1 MSRVRRPVPPRLSC
15 STICFRQWPLPAAL
29 AAIRDLGFAGADVG
43 TLPGFCD
50 HFDFVNAPPGAE
62 RALHDAVAASGLRVF
77 TFTTNIGE
85 FNAPGADVERVLA
98 AGRRNLRAAAA
109 LGAGAVVF
117 NCGAWLDRREQP
129 FSEGVARVAEG
140 LRLLAPEAEALGVGL
155 LIEAPHKAK
164 LCRDV
169 DEALALLGRIGHPWA
184 RLIYDCNH
192 HHAAGWSPADAIHRL
207 GARSIGLVHLRDAVG
222 RENRYPLGA
231 GEIDFRTLVEVLEG
245 AGYSGRYSL
254 EFTDAADSV
263 EATKEVLLRSID
275 HLAACGLP
283 AS

>member
-1 MSRVRRPVPPRLSC
+1 MSQGCRPVPPRLSC
-15 STICFRQWPLPAAL
+15 STICFRQWPLPTAL
-29 AAIRDLGFAGADVG
+29 AAIRDLRFAGVDVG

-50 HFDFVNAPPGAE
+50 HFDFVNAPSGAE
-62 RALHDAVAASGLRVF
+62 HALHDAVAASGLRVF

-85 FNAPGADVERVLA
+85 FNAPGADAERVLA

-109 LGAGAVVF
+109 LGAEAVVF

-129 FSEGVARVAEG
+129 FSDGVARVAEG
-140 LRLLAPEAEALGVGL
+140 LRCLAPEAEALGVGL
-155 LIEAPHKAK
+155 LIEAPHKSK

-169 DEALALLGRIGHPWA
+169 DEALALLERIGHPWA

-192 HHAAGWSPADAIHRL
+192 HHAAGWSPADAIRRL

-222 RENRYPLGA
+222 TENRYPLGA
-231 GEIDFRTLVEVLEG
+231 GEIDFRTLIAVLEG
-245 AGYSGRYSL
+245 DGYTGRYAL

-263 EATKEVLLRSID
+263 AGTKDVLRRSVEFLD
-275 HLAACGLP
+275 ECGFP
-283 AS
+283 RS